1 MLKRVVYSVAN
12 LCVLLMLYIQVV
24 SSQLPPDQIRVM
36 TSVYDIFQNDSGAS
50 FVWQNVGK
58 NSNPCSWKGVNC
70 TSGNSSINHLSFSKF
85 SISTSEFLPIL
96 CSITSLESLDVSN
109 NHLTSILDEFYSDC
123 GRLSELKLLNFSSND
138 LSGFLPIFNGFS
150 KLEILDFSRN
160 SLSGEIKSEL
170 GGLGSL
176 RSLNLTWN
184 RFQGTVPTNLG
195 KIEELRL
202 SGNNFTGDIPVEIAR
217 YSNLSVI
224 DLSGNAL
231 SGPIPQELGDLTR
244 LEILVLSLNR
254 LTGGIPTFLSNI
266 TTLRRFAANQNQ
278 FRGSIPSGITSY
290 LGVLDLSYNNLTGAI
305 PSDLLSG
312 PNLQSLD
319 LTHNNL
325 QGPIPATSSTKLF
338 RLRLGSNSLNGT
350 IPAESWGSLGEL
362 VYLELDNN
370 ALSGEI
376 PPALGRF
383 RNLTLLNLAH
393 NRLTGMLPPVL
404 GNLTNLVVL
413 SLESNNF
420 DGEIPPQISQLV
432 MLSKLNLSSNGLNGL
447 IPSSMSSLKNLGNL
461 DLQGNSLSGPI
472 PESIGSLSALIELQL
487 GRNQLSGRIPEMPPK
502 LQIALNLSNNL
513 FEGRIPIT
521 LSRLDGLEVLD
532 LSNNKFS
539 GWIPEFLTGL
549 SSLTHLL
556 LADNELTG
564 VVPAFKDHV
573 VLDTKGNH
581 VTDAPRGNMPSSP
594 PQRKRKSIAS
604 VVIIAV
610 ASAFMVVALLIM
622 IGIFISRRYHRINDD
637 PTQSIE
643 VTSPPQVIHGHL
655 LTPNSIHRSN
665 IDFETAMEAVAD
677 PSNITLKTRFS
688 TYYKAKMPSGMN
700 YFVKKLNWSDKIFQF
715 GSNEKFGEELETLGK
730 LCNSNVMIPLAYVLT
745 VDSAYLF
752 YEFSPS
758 GTLFDALHHRI
769 GNTLDWASRYSI
781 AIGVS
786 QGLAFLHDS
795 KSTPILLLDLSS
807 KSILLKSLNEPQV
820 GDIELCKVIDPS
832 KSTGSLST
840 IAGSVGYV
848 PPEYAY
854 TMRVT
859 ASANVYSF
867 GVVLLE
873 LLTGKPAVSGGTEL
887 AKWVSSYSAQRNKW
901 DQILDFSVSK
911 TSAAVRSQM
920 LAVLKVALA
929 CVSISPETRPK
940 MKSVLRML
948 LNAR

>member
-1 MLKRVVYSVAN
+1 MLKGVVYSVLN
-12 LCVLLMLYIQVV
+12 LFVLMFYIQLVC
-24 SSQLPPDQIRVM
+24 SQLPPDQLRVM

-70 TSGNSSINHLSFSKF
+70 TTSGNSSINHLSFSKF

-96 CSITSLESLDVSN
+96 CSITSLESLDVSS
-109 NHLTSILDEFYSDC
+109 NHLTSIPDVFYSDC
-123 GRLSELKLLNFSSND
+123 GKLSELKLLNFSFNG
-138 LSGFLPIFNGFS
+138 LSGFLPTFNGFS
-150 KLEILDFSRN
+150 KLEFLDFSIN
-160 SLSGEIKSEL
+160 SLSGEINSEL

-176 RSLNLTWN
+176 RSLNLSWN
-184 RFQGTVPTNLG
+184 RFRGTVPTNLG

-202 SGNNFTGDIPVEIAR
+202 SGNNFTGVIPVEIAR

-224 DLSGNAL
+224 DLSGNGL
-231 SGPIPQELGDLTR
+231 SGSIPQELEDLPR
-244 LEILVLSLNR
+244 LEILVLSLNS

-290 LGVLDLSYNNLTGAI
+290 LGVLDLSYNELTGAI

-325 QGPIPATSSTKLF
+325 QGPIPSSNSTKLF
-338 RLRLGSNSLNGT
+338 RLRLGSNSLNST
-350 IPAESWGSLGEL
+350 ITAESWGSLGEL

-376 PPALGRF
+376 PPALGRC
-383 RNLTLLNLAH
+383 RNLTLLNLGH

-413 SLESNNF
+413 SLEFNNF
-420 DGEIPPQISQLV
+420 DGEIPPQISQLN

-513 FEGRIPIT
+513 FEGSIPIT

-539 GWIPEFLTGL
+539 GEIPDFLAGL
-549 SSLTHLL
+549 PSLSYLL

-573 VLDTKGNH
+573 VLDTRGNH
-581 VTDAPRGNMPSSP
+581 VIDPPWGNRPSSP
-594 PQRKRKSIAS
+594 PQRKKKSNAS
-604 VVIIAV
+604 DVIIAV

-622 IGIFISRRYHRINDD
+622 IGIFIARRYHRINDE

-688 TYYKAKMPSGMN
+688 TYYKAKMSSGMN
-700 YFVKKLNWSDKIFQF
+700 YFVKKLNWSDKVVQ
-715 GSNEKFGEELETLGK
+715 FGEELETLGK

-752 YEFSPS
+752 YDFSPS

-873 LLTGKPAVSGGTEL
+873 LLTGKPAVRGGTEL

-920 LAVLKVALA
+920 LGVLKVALA